1 MTAKNKRL
9 LILLIVLLAILG
21 VKHYLQ
27 NQNPV
32 VINQTDTQGT
42 QLAETTSTA
51 APTTAAL
58 STSSEAPTIAVTTSQ
73 SEVPTSVERPQTL
86 DELVSAGVL
95 TEIVKNDKIVGWQS
109 PAGLFYGLGSKEGN
123 RVYHVFAHLVPDESK
138 PIHSVFDTDQQGL
151 IDLIDEAWQNRENG
165 YSKAQSNGNRV
176 YDIDMGRVIG
186 TNGESEMRIVVKDG
200 STSIITAYPRR

>member
-9 LILLIVLLAILG
+9 LILLIVLLTILG

-27 NQNPV
+27 NQDPI
-32 VINQTDTQGT
+32 VIDKTVTQST
-42 QLAETTSTA
+42 QPASSSSVPKTASPETTSQ
-51 APTTAAL
+51 
-58 STSSEAPTIAVTTSQ
+58 APTITLTTSQ
-73 SEVPTSVERPQTL
+73 TETTTSAERPQTL

-95 TEIVKNDKIVGWQS
+95 AEVVKNDKVVGWQS

-123 RVYHVFAHLVPDESK
+123 RVYHVFAHLKPDDSK
-138 PIHSVFDTDQQGL
+138 PIHSVFNTDQQGL
-151 IDLIDEAWQNRENG
+151 IELIDEAWQNRQSG
-165 YSKAQSNGNRV
+165 YSEAQSNGNRV

-186 TNGESEMRIVVKDG
+186 TDGENEIRIVVKDG